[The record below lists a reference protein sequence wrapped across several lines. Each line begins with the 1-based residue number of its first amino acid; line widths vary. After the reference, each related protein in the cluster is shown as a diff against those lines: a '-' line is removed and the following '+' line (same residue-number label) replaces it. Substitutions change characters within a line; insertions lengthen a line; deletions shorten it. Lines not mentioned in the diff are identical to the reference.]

1 MSLMTT
7 TTHILRS
14 VDASSRNS
22 NIESELLRA
31 MCWSQ
36 VSLRRRTFVFF
47 MRYVKELWQNTKRSQ
62 RERERE
68 REREKERE
76 RGKKRKKRRASEL
89 KDGLNIQHS
98 IQHSTWAWGT
108 FRGQKK
114 KKKITWTHPR
124 RSISSYLWS
133 RSKVSVKKKVFVR
146 SFVRS
151 IDRSITAQ
159 SSLRAFQTLL
169 IRKNIVVP
177 WPFDLPFSWNR

>member
-62 RERERE
+62 TE
-68 REREKERE
+68 REREKEGQMTKEKKEKKE
-76 RGKKRKKRRASEL
+76 RVAKCQKTEPPSLFNLRNLE
-89 KDGLNIQHS
+89 D
-98 IQHSTWAWGT
+98 
-108 FRGQKK
+108 KK
-114 KKKITWTHPR
+114 KKERWIIFIWTTLDDRYRHTFGRVRKR
-124 RSISSYLWS
+124 RLRRRYSS
-133 RSKVSVKKKVFVR
+133 VH
-146 SFVRS
+146 SFDRS
-151 IDRSITAQ
+151 IDRLQ
-159 SSLRAFQTLL
+159 HRVLYEHFKHFL
-169 IRKNIVVP
+169 
-177 WPFDLPFSWNR
+177 

>member
-7 TTHILRS
+7 TTHIRRS

-62 RERERE
+62 TERERE
-68 REREKERE
+68 RGTNDKRKK
-76 RGKKRKKRRASEL
+76 GKKRASSQMP
-89 KDGLNIQHS
+89 KDGASLSLQFEE
-98 IQHSTWAWGT
+98 
-108 FRGQKK
+108 FRGQKEK
-114 KKKITWTHPR
+114 RKMDYFYLNHPR

-133 RSKVSVKKKVFVR
+133 RSKASVKKKVFVR

-177 WPFDLPFSWNR
+177 WPFDRPFSWKFHPQRE

>member
-1 MSLMTT
+1 VQCVGHKS
-7 TTHILRS
+7 HCGGGHS
-14 VDASSRNS
+14 
-22 NIESELLRA
+22 
-31 MCWSQ
+31 
-36 VSLRRRTFVFF
+36 FF
-47 MRYVKELWQNTKRSQ
+47 LMRYVKELWQNTKRS
-62 RERERE
+62 ERERE
-68 REREKERE
+68 RKREKE
-76 RGKKRKKRRASEL
+76 GKKGKKRRASEL
-89 KDGLNIQHS
+89 KDGLN

>member
-22 NIESELLRA
+22 SIESELLRA

-36 VSLRRRTFVFF
+36 VSMRRRTFVFF
-47 MRYVKELWQNTKRSQ
+47 MRYVKELWQNTKRSP

-68 REREKERE
+68 RK
-76 RGKKRKKRRASEL
+76 RGKKEKKKSEWAKRRP
-89 KDGLNIQHS
+89 GLPL
-98 IQHSTWAWGT
+98 QHSTWAWGT

-177 WPFDLPFSWNR
+177 WPFDRPFSWKRRE

>member
-68 REREKERE
+68 REKERE
-76 RGKKRKKRRASEL
+76 RGKKRRASEL
-89 KDGLNIQHS
+89 KDGLN